1 MPEVREFAKSRC
13 VDLASLAPAVR
24 EVSEE
29 SGNAKHRNA
38 FSTDGAK
45 RLKEKWLRAAPLGI
59 NIFAALVKVDAV

>member
-1 MPEVREFAKSRC
+1 
-13 VDLASLAPAVR
+13 LAPAVR